1 MIILIH
7 TLMAILIY
15 TLVTMLKYTLMKML
29 INTVM
34 IILIYPY
41 NRIFPGATKPL
52 NRFEIL
58 P

>member
-7 TLMAILIY
+7 TLMTILIH
-15 TLVTMLKYTLMKML
+15 TLMAMLKYTLMKML
-29 INTVM
+29 INTIM
-34 IILIYPY
+34 IMLIYPY
-41 NRIFPGATKPL
+41 NRIFPGASKPL

>member
-7 TLMAILIY
+7 TLMTILIY
-15 TLVTMLKYTLMKML
+15 TLMTMLKYTLMKML
-29 INTVM
+29 ISTIM
-34 IILIYPY
+34 IMLIYPY
-41 NRIFPGATKPL
+41 NRIFPGASKPL